1 MLIFY
6 RKSKTQSGSNKV
18 SHTAQYRVY
27 YEDTDAG
34 GVVYHANYL
43 KFAERA
49 RTDMLRSL
57 QINQSELRQ
66 EQGILFV
73 VRNISIDF
81 IKPAH
86 LDNLLEVR
94 TSVVKMANAKMELLQ
109 EIFCDEKRLSSLDV
123 TVVCVNNEFKPT
135 KIPQDIKN
143 AL

>member
-1 MLIFY
+1 M
-6 RKSKTQSGSNKV
+6 